1 MLYYNLAESL
11 DELDL
16 ISDLVGKVV
25 VDKPV
30 YELRESSFLY
40 NEIRR
45 IKVKADA
52 DILFFGPHSV
62 IYLNYNLSKIYS
74 LILQLLELGAELP
87 EIRLMNDKERIQYHY
102 CCELKEELRNLS
114 HFFNQLKDLHA
125 KE

>member
-40 NEIRR
+40 N
-45 IKVKADA
+45 
-52 DILFFGPHSV
+52 
-62 IYLNYNLSKIYS
+62 
-74 LILQLLELGAELP
+74 
-87 EIRLMNDKERIQYHY
+87 
-102 CCELKEELRNLS
+102 
-114 HFFNQLKDLHA
+114 
-125 KE
+125 